1 MSSYERAHLEFLRD
15 KQKKLVNFVL
25 PKDEGIAEDQD
36 AFLVQWTKASKPLRC
51 QWVRQPDAAAGYD
64 FDVAK
69 IEQIFDLLMKEGHLT
84 PMSGHQAPS
93 AEETR
98 GRKYYKWHNSLDSHT
113 TADCRTLRTQIQRAI
128 EQGRLVYVRAP
139 MKVDQTPFLAV
150 NMICVSAL
158 SPDKPQPQ
166 IGSPEAI
173 VQA

>member
-36 AFLVQWTKASKPLRC
+36 AFLVQWTKATKPLRC

-84 PMSGHQAPS
+84 PMPGHQAPS

-166 IGSPEAI
+166 IGSPEPI